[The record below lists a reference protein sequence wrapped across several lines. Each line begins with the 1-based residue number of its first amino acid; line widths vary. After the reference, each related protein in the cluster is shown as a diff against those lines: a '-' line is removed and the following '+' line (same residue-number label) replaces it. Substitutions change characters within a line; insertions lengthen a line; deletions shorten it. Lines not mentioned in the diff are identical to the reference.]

1 MGGHGD
7 DSQDAIAALQ
17 AAVERLGKAHDFR
30 ELTAGRQEC
39 LRLAAQLRDSHAE
52 GKSNVE
58 KLLSI
63 NKVLHQELRRE
74 RLRADSSDKSRYRMC
89 FSREKVTVTK
99 EFETLFENSIAGA
112 CGIEPSRVAV
122 LRTCQETGEVD
133 FTIQPDAKGSS
144 HAAIEELRSQLADD
158 SSALWN
164 GTLSKFASH
173 IDRFSAI
180 LPSPHCLWTPEQKVL
195 QEPSISQKV
204 FEDLHDLEGNP
215 EHRESSDD
223 EVDVRKR
230 PEYWGVRVRELAQ
243 FHQTIR
249 EELVAYCA
257 DHMMRFGANGC
268 VHLCKK
274 GSCKWG
280 DHSGIQHQKLED
292 KSGASELLPNMH
304 AVVARYVKPQTRD
317 VGKSWALKLHPEGLR
332 ITHFIT
338 HTWEELFADFV
349 GSLEHALDA
358 EDVVWVCSLALDQN
372 ADIGKLLNVELSKSP
387 FALALQRASKQL
399 VVLDRD
405 LKVPRRSWCAY
416 ELALATRFSMP
427 AFLWPHPKS
436 NIEKLKAEIK
446 SLDLRSASAS
456 SLDDQEKILKD
467 IQENEGY
474 EKLNARYRSLLQLTL
489 NFYSS
494 AMSQVAA
501 LSAQI
506 QEAVKGKDSER
517 EAQLLQLRRFELRR
531 LEETHGAEQRCAM
544 LQARCRSLEQELE
557 QMRGFVRSVAKA
569 GVHKHHKHDDKHAE
583 DWMLA
588 ETGREQDQL
597 QEPPVVKSSSCCS
610 SVPLFNRM

>member
-1 MGGHGD
+1 MD
-7 DSQDAIAALQ
+7 T
-17 AAVERLGKAHDFR
+17 R
-30 ELTAGRQEC
+30 
-39 LRLAAQLRDSHAE
+39 AE
-52 GKSNVE
+52 GSP
-58 KLLSI
+58 
-63 NKVLHQELRRE
+63 
-74 RLRADSSDKSRYRMC
+74 
-89 FSREKVTVTK
+89 
-99 EFETLFENSIAGA
+99 GA
-112 CGIEPSRVAV
+112 
-122 LRTCQETGEVD
+122 
-133 FTIQPDAKGSS
+133 
-144 HAAIEELRSQLADD
+144 
-158 SSALWN
+158 
-164 GTLSKFASH
+164 
-173 IDRFSAI
+173 
-180 LPSPHCLWTPEQKVL
+180 
-195 QEPSISQKV
+195 ISQKV

-268 VHLCKK
+268 IHLCKK

-517 EAQLLQLRRFELRR
+517 EAQLLQL
-531 LEETHGAEQRCAM
+531 
-544 LQARCRSLEQELE
+544 
-557 QMRGFVRSVAKA
+557 VA
-569 GVHKHHKHDDKHAE
+569 
-583 DWMLA
+583 
-588 ETGREQDQL
+588 
-597 QEPPVVKSSSCCS
+597 SSCGAWRRRTAPSNAVPCCRHAAEAWSRSWNKCGALYVLLRKLGSTSITSTTISMRRTGCLLKRAGNKTS
-610 SVPLFNRM
+610 SKNHLS